1 MFSKKEHYG
10 TLRQCGSKTESHRV
24 LWPKDSGYFDQE
36 WINGWDIS
44 VGPKQRWDLYHLRHF
59 LLESI
64 GFLLIQDNVW
74 SSVLLLCH
82 HFSKHSF
89 KLVPEL
95 KFSALRLLSI
105 SHKMHCFFFLI
116 ISCHIISR
124 QCKHQCHL
132 MNCNGSS
139 LVPGN
144 NFLFS
149 SIMQRLILE
158 W

>member
-10 TLRQCGSKTESHRV
+10 TLRQCGFKTESHRV
-24 LWPKDSGYFDQE
+24 LWPKSG
-36 WINGWDIS
+36 
-44 VGPKQRWDLYHLRHF
+44 
-59 LLESI
+59 
-64 GFLLIQDNVW
+64 
-74 SSVLLLCH
+74 LLLWSGINKWGRCFCGTKAEVRPVSSKTFSPWKSWISSDPGQCVKFCALSP

-132 MNCNGSS
+132 MNCNGRS